1 MPAAPLT
8 TTCCVVGGGPAGMM
22 LGLLLAR
29 AGIDVT
35 VLEKHADFLRDF
47 RGDTVHASTLQ
58 LMDELGLL
66 HEFLQRPHQEL
77 RHLAVEIGGE
87 TMQVVDFSHLPT
99 RCKFIAL
106 MPQWD
111 FLDFLAGHASRLAN
125 FRLLMRTE
133 ATGLLHDGDG
143 VAGITA
149 RGPDGTLD
157 IRAHLVV
164 ATDGRHSTMRDAAG
178 LRCIESGAPM
188 DVLWLRLERRDS
200 DPSETLGRI
209 GAGHML
215 VTLDR
220 GDYWQC
226 GYVIAKGGFESLRN
240 RGIDALRQDLV
251 RLAPHFR
258 DRVDAIA
265 SWDDVKL
272 LTVAMNKLEHW
283 YQRGLLLIGDAAHAM
298 SPVGGVGI
306 NLAVQDAVAAAN
318 ILTPGLLRGNV
329 TLADLRAVQRR
340 REFPVRL
347 TQSVQWMIQKRVIS
361 NVLRS
366 TAPPRPPWPVRLLHR
381 HAWLRRL
388 PARALGIGFRP
399 EHVRPV

>member
-318 ILTPGLLRGNV
+318 ILAPGLLRGNV